1 MFTDAYPAAACTKVR
16 SARRRH
22 DFSVF
27 SSFKRSL
34 LFVPASVFKKGYSC
48 FVRCKLAY
56 KVLVAFI
63 LILDEFTELT
73 HRLLKPCHRPVY
85 LYNNRHHRNKR
96 ADKRDGSRNRFPAYF
111 FHFPSPLRRLPSAG
125 QRSVLIRR
133 RRCRMPSYDI
143 RISGDIR
150 PRRFR
155 PRRKTRCSRSRRP
168 IRPIRRLSP
177 SFRRMKNPRLPLLP
191 RRTETARRFRRT

>member
-1 MFTDAYPAAACTKVR
+1 MFTDAYPAAACTNVR

-34 LFVPASVFKKGYSC
+34 LFVPASVFKKRYSC

-56 KVLVAFI
+56 KVFVAFI

-111 FHFPSPLRRLPSAG
+111 FTSPHRF
-125 QRSVLIRR
+125 VV
-133 RRCRMPSYDI
+133 CRPQD
-143 RISGDIR
+143 
-150 PRRFR
+150 
-155 PRRKTRCSRSRRP
+155 RKAS
-168 IRPIRRLSP
+168 
-177 SFRRMKNPRLPLLP
+177 SFGGGGAECRRMISVYQETSVRAVSARGGKRGAHAAAARSARSGAYPLLSGG
-191 RRTETARRFRRT
+191 